1 MSILT
6 PIAPP
11 KPQEELKVAPKARQV
26 MIESIPVT
34 DYPTREALLQAI
46 VDEAKRPGTSVCLGM
61 NAHNANMAHKNLFL
75 KKLYQRAEIVYCDGA
90 GVILASKLLGDKIP
104 VRYANGDWFFE
115 MWDYFAAQNC
125 TTYYL
130 GSAPGIALKGLNMYE
145 ATRSKHTVLGVHHGY
160 VLNDPEL
167 EAQVIAEINALKPDV
182 LFVGFGC
189 PLQEEW
195 IAKHLH
201 ELNVGL
207 CYAIGASMDYVVGV
221 KPRPPEWLG
230 NIGGEWLFRLFCE
243 PKRLYHRYLVG
254 NPWFLGRVALSA
266 VGQKLTGSIKA
277 PLTPAARH

>member
-6 PIAPP
+6 PTAPLK
-11 KPQEELKVAPKARQV
+11 KPELLPEPPPHQV
-26 MIESIPVT
+26 IIEDIPVT

-61 NAHNANMAHKNLFL
+61 NAHNANMAHKNPFL
-75 KKLYQRAEIVYCDGA
+75 KKLYQKAEIVYCDGA
-90 GVILASKLLGDKIP
+90 GVIIASRLLGDEIP
-104 VRYANGDWFFE
+104 IRYANGDWFFE
-115 MWDYFAAQNC
+115 MWDYFAERNC
-125 TTYYL
+125 TVYYL
-130 GSAPGIALKGLNMYE
+130 GSAPGIALKGLSMYK
-145 ATRSKHTVLGVHHGY
+145 ADRTHHTVLGVHHGY
-160 VLNDPEL
+160 ILNDPEL
-167 EAQVIAEINALKPDV
+167 EAQVITEINALKPDV

-195 IAKHLH
+195 IAKHQH

-230 NIGGEWLFRLFCE
+230 NLGGEWLFRLFSE

-254 NPWFLGRVALSA
+254 NPWYLYRVMLQALR
-266 VGQKLTGSIKA
+266 QKLTGSS
-277 PLTPAARH
+277 PLKPAMSRR

>member
-6 PIAPP
+6 PSAP
-11 KPQEELKVAPKARQV
+11 LKVIENDTPHYHQV
-26 MIESIPVT
+26 MIEDIPVT
-34 DYPTREALLQAI
+34 DYPTRDALLQHI

-61 NAHNANMAHKNLFL
+61 NAHNANMAYKNRFL
-75 KKLYQRAEIVYCDGA
+75 KQLYQQAEIVYCDGA
-90 GVILASKLLGDKIP
+90 GVILASRLLGDEIP

-115 MWDYFAAQNC
+115 MWDYFAAQKC

-130 GSAPGIALKGLNMYE
+130 GSAPGIALKGFNMYA
-145 ATRSKHTVLGVHHGY
+145 ATRKKHTVLGVHHGY
-160 VLNDPEL
+160 ILNDPKL
-167 EAQVIAEINALKPDV
+167 EAQVIAEINALRPDV

-189 PLQEEW
+189 PLQEKW
-195 IAKHLH
+195 IAEHRH

-207 CYAIGASMDYVVGV
+207 CYAIGASMDYVVGI

-254 NPWFLGRVALSA
+254 NPWFLGRVTFKAL
-266 VGQKLTGSIKA
+266 GQKLIAGIKP
-277 PLTPAARH
+277 PLKPAIRP